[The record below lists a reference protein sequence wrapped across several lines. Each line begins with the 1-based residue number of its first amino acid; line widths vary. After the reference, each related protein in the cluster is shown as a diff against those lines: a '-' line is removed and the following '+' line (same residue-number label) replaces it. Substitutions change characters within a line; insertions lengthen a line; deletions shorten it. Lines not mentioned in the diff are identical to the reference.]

1 MRRITLILS
10 GVSAAAIAAATA
22 AQAQTSLPSID
33 IGKPKQVTRSA
44 AKAKPAPHTG
54 ASRSAG
60 PSRGNSAPVAGPAT
74 SGEGQVSAAAAAA
87 AAAQNYGGAGPQQ
100 SPFNT
105 SYTYEKATTALK
117 TNTPLMET
125 PVNVQSVTQQVLRD
139 NQVTDL
145 SRALQF
151 VSGVTTTNGPTSNG
165 NPYGNIVIRG
175 FSTNYIY
182 RDGFRLDMG
191 NGPGAAFNFGASQ
204 LVQFANVQSI
214 EVLKGAAAVMYGLSE
229 PGGLVNVITKQPL
242 DQPFYAVD
250 VQGSSLADYRTTVD
264 ATGPLTPDKSWLYR
278 MNMSYENNGAPF
290 GSFIDN
296 THSENIFVAPVVK
309 WNIDNDNW
317 VKLEGQYYRNNFA
330 GISQA
335 IRK

>member
-1 MRRITLILS
+1 MQRSNVLR
-10 GVSAAAIAAATA
+10 GVSAVAMLLMLSPGGARG
-22 AQAQTSLPSID
+22 QTSLPSID
-33 IGKPKQVTRSA
+33 IGKPKPVTRTA
-44 AKAKPAPHTG
+44 AKAKPAPRTG

-60 PSRGNSAPVAGPAT
+60 PSRGNSAPVAGSAT

-105 SYTYEKATTALK
+105 SYTYEKASTALK

-125 PVNVQSVTQQVLRD
+125 PANVQSVTQQVLRD
-139 NQVTDL
+139 QQVTDL

-151 VSGVTTTNGPTSNG
+151 ISGVTTTNGPTSNG

-182 RDGFRLDMG
+182 RDGFRLDLG
-191 NGPGAAFNFGASQ
+191 NGPGAGFSFGASQ

-229 PGGLVNVITKQPL
+229 PGGSSMSLLSSRSISLSIRLTRK
-242 DQPFYAVD
+242 AVR
-250 VQGSSLADYRTTVD
+250 SL
-264 ATGPLTPDKSWLYR
+264 
-278 MNMSYENNGAPF
+278 
-290 GSFIDN
+290 
-296 THSENIFVAPVVK
+296 NIVPP
-309 WNIDNDNW
+309 WTRQD
-317 VKLEGQYYRNNFA
+317 R
-330 GISQA
+330 
-335 IRK
+335 